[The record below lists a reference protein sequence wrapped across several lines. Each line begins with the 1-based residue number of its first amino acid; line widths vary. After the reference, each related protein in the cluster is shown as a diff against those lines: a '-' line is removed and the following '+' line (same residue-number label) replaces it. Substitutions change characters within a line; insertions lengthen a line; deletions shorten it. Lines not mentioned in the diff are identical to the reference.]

1 MNPALAAIAAVT
13 IGGGVLAVSARDVR
27 ATVLGLLVV
36 LLAAPLIVDPWPEP
50 LSILARIAAT
60 LLAVRLIAI
69 GLRGEAATS
78 GTRIGWPAELL
89 LGAAG
94 AVIGLGSHGLG
105 AAGLGPA
112 EAQAAGF
119 ALIVLAAAPLFTGRD
134 VLRLAV
140 GALLLLVGATTLR
153 AGLDPSPSQGE
164 QLVGAVLT
172 IAIGGAIAVIATA
185 ARAAGGLEAIGA
197 GRPGEAAR
205 RLPDAHRPAERD
217 VRGAAPSR
225 GPTGPSRAPAGP
237 ARGRREPS
245 RSSAAPRR
253 TGPPTG
259 VALRPPHEPSAA
271 PAQGPLPAESALP
284 AGPAEPAGPA
294 VAPERGPR
302 SKEPGTP
309 RRSARPSTGSTR
321 RRPPPTPPSPPG
333 AGEP

>member
-94 AVIGLGSHGLG
+94 AVIGFGSHGLG

-225 GPTGPSRAPAGP
+225 APAGP

-271 PAQGPLPAESALP
+271 PAQGALPAESALP

-294 VAPERGPR
+294 VAPERGSR

-309 RRSARPSTGSTR
+309 RRSARPSTGSTG

>member
-94 AVIGLGSHGLG
+94 AVIGFGSHGLG

-225 GPTGPSRAPAGP
+225 GPAG
-237 ARGRREPS
+237 PS

-253 TGPPTG
+253 TGPPAG
-259 VALRPPHEPSAA
+259 VALRPPHEPGAA
-271 PAQGPLPAESALP
+271 PAEGALP
-284 AGPAEPAGPA
+284 ADSAEPAEPAGPAEPALPAEPAGPA

-321 RRPPPTPPSPPG
+321 RRPPPTPPSPSG